1 MYLSFYGFHKKPFQI
16 NTNPSFFWFGTMH
29 KEALALLKYGIT
41 ENKGFLLL
49 TGDVGTGKTTLINAL
64 INSLGD
70 EVIVA
75 KVPDPGLEMID
86 FMNYISHAFE
96 MKKKFHSKESFLV
109 QFGDFLATA
118 YSAGKKV
125 LLVIDESQRLS
136 LDLLEEI
143 RQLSNI
149 EKQATRIL
157 NILFIGQNE
166 FNDVLLEKRNRAL
179 HQRIAIN
186 YALRPFDFHETGEYI
201 RQSLKFAGTEKEIFN
216 PDAIRN
222 LYEFSGGFLRRIN
235 IISDHTLLSG
245 YLRKTKTVTGAM
257 VKQCVK
263 DLCLPASSKTAI
275 TAPPVPVYRDDS
287 ETSFDIPPERMRTG
301 ISRGW
306 KTFGTV
312 NVVAAV
318 LFIVTYIYYPSEYQI
333 IFNQLKNKGI
343 HAFNVLWG
351 RDDTPNS
358 IHHEGY
364 RRVALNQNS
373 DRKTDIPASNVVPVN
388 QSIEQGLLVEN
399 VVPAVVVKEDFSDNA
414 IEGQASSDK
423 SVDFP
428 KIQAIGDGILREA
441 YYPAIEMEPF
451 FDSVQEK
458 QTKEIVPEI
467 IAVFSK
473 TAEMLGSE
481 KEQSLTE
488 DGKIATI
495 GTPENPLHV
504 LPPVVEIEKMTM
516 EERLNES
523 VYDKNIK
530 DEETNKDKPQET
542 ASNYGEIQEFLK
554 QKTRNEQSDKPAGT
568 EGLEENQKGKKTE
581 YMDPGAVIDWVIKK
595 RAQ

>member
-96 MKKKFHSKESFLV
+96 MEKKFHSKESFLV

-125 LLVIDESQRLS
+125 LLIIDESQRLS
-136 LDLLEEI
+136 PDLLEEI

-149 EKQATRIL
+149 EKQATKIL

-201 RQSLKFAGTEKEIFN
+201 RQSLKFAGTGKEIFN

-235 IISDHTLLSG
+235 IICDHAMLSG
-245 YLRKTKTVTGAM
+245 YIRKTKTVTGAM
-257 VKQCVK
+257 VKECVK
-263 DLCLPASSKTAI
+263 DLCLPVSSKAAI
-275 TAPPVPVYRDDS
+275 TAPPVQVYRDDS
-287 ETSFDIPPERMRTG
+287 ESSFDIPPERMRTG

-306 KTFGTV
+306 RTFGIV
-312 NVVAAV
+312 NLVAAV
-318 LFIVTYIYYPSEYQI
+318 LFSMTYIYYPREYQI
-333 IFNQLKNKGI
+333 FFNQVKNNGI
-343 HAFNVLWG
+343 HAFNVLWK
-351 RDDTPNS
+351 RDNTPNL
-358 IHHEGY
+358 IHHDGY
-364 RRVALNQNS
+364 RKVALNQNPE
-373 DRKTDIPASNVVPVN
+373 RKSDIPASNVVPVN
-388 QSIEQGLLVEN
+388 LSIEKGLLVEN
-399 VVPAVVVKEDFSDNA
+399 VAPAVVAKEDISDTV
-414 IEGQASSDK
+414 IEVSASS
-423 SVDFP
+423 SETVDLP
-428 KIQAIGDGILREA
+428 KLKTVGDGILGET
-441 YYPAIEMEPF
+441 YSPDSELKPF
-451 FDSVQEK
+451 FHSVQEK
-458 QTKEIVPEI
+458 ETTESVPEV
-467 IAVFSK
+467 IAVLSK
-473 TAEMLGSE
+473 TEEMLRSE
-481 KEQSLTE
+481 KEQFPKE
-488 DGKIATI
+488 DGRTPTI
-495 GTPENPLHV
+495 GAPENPVHV
-504 LPPVVEIEKMTM
+504 PPPVAEKMTL
-516 EERLNES
+516 EPLLNES
-523 VYDKNIK
+523 VYDENIK
-530 DEETNKDKPQET
+530 EEETNKDKPQKT
-542 ASNYGEIQEFLK
+542 ASNYSEIEEFLQ
-554 QKTRNEQSDKPAGT
+554 QKRNDKSDKPTGMV
-568 EGLEENQKGKKTE
+568 ESEENQKGKKTE

-595 RAQ
+595 RAK

>member
-1 MYLSFYGFHKKPFQI
+1 MYLSFYGLHQKPFQI
-16 NTNPSFFWFGTMH
+16 NTNPNFFWFGTMH
-29 KEALALLKYGIT
+29 KDAFALLKYGIT

-70 EVIVA
+70 EVVVA

-96 MKKKFHSKESFLV
+96 MEKKCHSKESFLV

-125 LLVIDESQRLS
+125 LLIIDESQRLS
-136 LDLLEEI
+136 SELLEEI

-149 EKQATRIL
+149 EQQATKIL
-157 NILFIGQNE
+157 NILFIGQSE

-222 LYEFSGGFLRRIN
+222 LHGFSGGFLRRIN
-235 IISDHTLLSG
+235 IICDHALLSG
-245 YLRKTKTVTGAM
+245 YIRKTKTVTGAM
-257 VKQCVK
+257 VKECVK
-263 DLCLPASSKTAI
+263 DLCLPVSSKAAI
-275 TAPPVPVYRDDS
+275 TAPPVHVYRDDS
-287 ETSFDIPPERMRTG
+287 ETSFDIPPESMRTG

-312 NVVAAV
+312 NLVAAV
-318 LFIVTYIYYPSEYQI
+318 LFSMTYIYYPIESQKF
-333 IFNQLKNKGI
+333 FNQVKNIGI
-343 HAFNVLWG
+343 HAFNVLWQ
-351 RDDTPNS
+351 RDYIPNL
-358 IHHEGY
+358 IHQDGY
-364 RRVALNQNS
+364 RKVTLNQNPE
-373 DRKTDIPASNVVPVN
+373 RKPDIPALDIVPVN
-388 QSIEQGLLVEN
+388 QSIKKGLLVEN
-399 VVPAVVVKEDFSDNA
+399 VVPAVVVKDDISDTVIAVPAFSSEA
-414 IEGQASSDK
+414 
-423 SVDFP
+423 VYLP
-428 KIQAIGDGILREA
+428 KLQTIGDGILREA
-441 YYPAIEMEPF
+441 YFPAIEMKPF

-458 QTKEIVPEI
+458 QTREIVPEI
-467 IAVFSK
+467 IAVLSK
-473 TAEMLGSE
+473 TAEMLKSK

-488 DGKIATI
+488 DGKRAKI
-495 GTPENPLHV
+495 GTPENPVHV

-516 EERLNES
+516 EESLNES
-523 VYDKNIK
+523 VYDENIK
-530 DEETNKDKPQET
+530 EEEINKYET
-542 ASNYGEIQEFLK
+542 PKTAANYSEIEEFLK
-554 QKTRNEQSDKPAGT
+554 QKRNDESDKPVGMV
-568 EGLEENQKGKKTE
+568 ESEENQKNKKTE
-581 YMDPGAVIDWVIKK
+581 YIDPGAVIDWVIKK